1 MELSDSLIG
10 VYRLNGD
17 MRFRCGVSSFE
28 LKSGSKVLVEQVDKR
43 NRKVLISFGDKDSDW
58 YYYTILQNFTKE

>member
-1 MELSDSLIG
+1 MQLDDNLIG
-10 VYRLNGD
+10 VYCLNED

-28 LKSGSKVLVEQVDKR
+28 LKSGSKVMVEQVDKG